1 MIEVTPEVA
10 KWWASL
16 LDNAIDDAATMLR
29 VGFVALGLPAL
40 ALTALGW
47 FAGGAPQRA
56 STPITRI
63 AGVIVL
69 IVGVLIVLGVI
80 NP

>member
-1 MIEVTPEVA
+1 
-10 KWWASL
+10 
-16 LDNAIDDAATMLR
+16 MLR

-47 FAGGAPQRA
+47 FAGGAPKRA